1 MIIFIFGFYDLENK
15 INNFI
20 KKEKERDAIMEN
32 VATLKLSVTVTTVF
46 QYVKEILHN
55 TQSRC

>member
-20 KKEKERDAIMEN
+20 KKEKERDAVTEN
-32 VATLKLSVTVTTVF
+32 VATLKLSDTVTTVF
-46 QYVKEILHN
+46 Q
-55 TQSRC
+55 